1 MRKIVILIS
10 ILGILFLNAK
20 DLQDEENTKLL
31 AQKSAI
37 EFGKGNY
44 KKSIDILRENWPLP
58 TEEIDNLIYQTQSQ
72 MQLVATRFGE
82 KVGYDYVKTEKIGDS
97 FIKYIYISKFKNHA
111 IRLNYLF
118 YKAEGKWK
126 LNSFIWDDKVHLLF
140 D

>member
-10 ILGILFLNAK
+10 ILGVLFLNAK
-20 DLQDEENTKLL
+20 VLQDEENTKLL

-58 TEEIDNLIYQTQSQ
+58 TAEIDNLIYQTQSQ
-72 MQLVATRFGE
+72 MKQVATRFGE
-82 KVGYDYVKTEKIGDS
+82 KVGHDYVKTEKIGDS

-118 YKAEGKWK
+118 YKAESNWK
-126 LNSFIWDDKVHLLF
+126 LNSFFWDDKVQLLF